1 MRTRLPAIAT
11 LLALVAC
18 NAEPSAPAGDQK
30 PTLAVSSTGAQ
41 IITEAEITRQAENT
55 TPTNHW
61 VLYTRNAGAGGFVV
75 GPSSSSSVPAEGIGS
90 LRLSTPTAADKV
102 FLFNYDY
109 VGERLADLDRLSYY
123 TWRTSGGSP
132 NQVPALNI
140 EADVNGPNATGG
152 FTTLVFEPAYN
163 TDQGAVTDGVWQ
175 RWDAY
180 NGGNGR
186 WWSTKNIPGVC
197 AFDCFV
203 PWSAIAAA
211 NPDATILGGLGFN
224 QGSGNPALD
233 ANADALTVGFGGTPT
248 VYDFDPFVRAETREA
263 CKNGGWQVVKRA
275 DGSSFKNQGDC
286 VSYVN
291 TGN

>member
-1 MRTRLPAIAT
+1 MRMRLTAVTT
-11 LLALVAC
+11 LLALTAC
-18 NAEPSAPAGDQK
+18 GADPSAPAGDQK

-55 TPTNHW
+55 TPARNW
-61 VLYTRNAGAGGFVV
+61 VLYNRNAGAGSFVV
-75 GPSSSSSVPAEGIGS
+75 GPSSEASVPPEGIGS
-90 LRLSTPTAADKV
+90 LRLSTPAGTDKV

-109 VGERLADLDRLSYY
+109 VGKRLADLDRLAYS

-140 EADVNGPNATGG
+140 EVDFNGPNVSGG
-152 FTTLVFEPAYN
+152 FTTLVFEPVYN
-163 TDQGAVTDGVWQ
+163 TDQAAIADGMWQ

-186 WWSTKNIPGVC
+186 WWSTKDIPGLC
-197 AFDCFV
+197 AFTCYAT
-203 PWSAIAAA
+203 WSEIVAA
-211 NPDATILGGLGFN
+211 NADATLLGGLGFN

-233 ANADALTVGFGGTPT
+233 ANVDALTVGFSGSRT
-248 VYDFDPFVRAETREA
+248 VYDFEPFVRAESRDA
-263 CKNGGWQVVKRA
+263 CKHDGWQVVKRA

-291 TGN
+291 TGR